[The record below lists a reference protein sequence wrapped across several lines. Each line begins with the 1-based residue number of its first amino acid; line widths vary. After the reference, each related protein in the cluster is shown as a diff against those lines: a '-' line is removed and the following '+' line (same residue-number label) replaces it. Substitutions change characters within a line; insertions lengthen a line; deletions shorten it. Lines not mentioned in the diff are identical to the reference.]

1 MNSASLLALALLASA
16 AGVRAADGDPDLSF
30 AGGTLT
36 SQSVPTTQFEN
47 YDPAAVLAADGSVLV
62 ASVAGISTASSA
74 TRFAVT
80 KFRSDGSIDSGFGEF
95 GLAQVD
101 FSNGA
106 ADYPAYA
113 HGIAALSEGR
123 WLVAGRVG
131 PAYNIGLARL
141 RADGSLDGSYGNQGR
156 LRLDLGGQEQLLEM
170 QIDAQQR
177 AWLLIERG
185 GARTLLRLTADGAL
199 DAGFASGGK
208 LTVPNDTSAVGFA
221 FDAQGRIL
229 LGGVN
234 FTSTTRFAMAVRR
247 LRPDGSSDASFGDQG
262 LALIAPD
269 VRATVDKLRVQADGR
284 IVLVGTSYA
293 GSWVGS
299 GYGRLTVARLLDNGQ
314 LDTGYANAGIGFVD
328 FAGNERSRSYP
339 GLRVVL
345 GADGKLT
352 LARAVW
358 DPVAAIRLAR
368 LLPNGQPDASFGVQ
382 GRRTLLQN
390 VYGSLALGQVL
401 MTPTRLLIAG
411 TYVAASTRTFFAG
424 AWRDGDGIFRSGLQ

>member
-1 MNSASLLALALLASA
+1 MKTASLLAIVLIASA
-16 AGVRAADGDPDLSF
+16 AAVRAADGDPDLSF

-62 ASVAGISTASSA
+62 ASVAGLSAASTA

-113 HGIAALSEGR
+113 HGIAAASEGR

-131 PAYNIGLARL
+131 PSYNIGLARL
-141 RADGSLDGSYGNQGR
+141 GADGSLDASYGNQGR
-156 LRLDLGGQEQLLEM
+156 VRLDLGGQELLLEM

-177 AWLLIERG
+177 AWLLVERG

-199 DAGFASGGK
+199 DAGFAGGGK
-208 LTVPNDTSAVGFA
+208 LSLPNDTSAVSFA

-247 LRPDGSSDASFGDQG
+247 LLPDGSSDRSFGEQG

-269 VRATVDKLRVQADGR
+269 VRATADKLRVQADGR
-284 IVLVGTSYA
+284 ILLVGTSYA
-293 GSWVGS
+293 GNWVGS

-314 LDTGYANAGIGFVD
+314 LDTGYANDGIGFVD

-339 GLRVVL
+339 GLRVAL

-352 LARAVW
+352 IARAVY
-358 DPVAAIRLAR
+358 DPAVAIRLAR
-368 LLPNGQPDASFGVQ
+368 LLPSGQPDASFAVQ
-382 GRRTLLQN
+382 GRRSLLQN

-401 MTPTRLLIAG
+401 VTPTRLLIAG
-411 TYVAASTRTFFAG
+411 TYVAASTRAFFAG
-424 AWRDGDGIFRSGLQ
+424 AWHDGDGIFRSGLQ

>member
-1 MNSASLLALALLASA
+1 MKTASLLAVVLFAW
-16 AGVRAADGDPDLSF
+16 AGNLCAADGDPDLSF

-36 SQSVPTTQFEN
+36 SQPVPTTQFEN

-62 ASVAGISTASSA
+62 ASVAGISTASAAS
-74 TRFAVT
+74 RFAVT
-80 KFRSDGSIDSGFGEF
+80 KFRSDGSPDTGFGEF

-141 RADGSLDGSYGNQGR
+141 RADGSLDDSYGSQGR

-177 AWLLIERG
+177 AWLLVERG
-185 GARTLLRLTADGAL
+185 GARTLLRLTAGGAL

-208 LTVPNDTSAVGFA
+208 LTVPNDTSAVGLA

-229 LGGVN
+229 LGGIN

-247 LRPDGSSDASFGDQG
+247 LLPDGSNDVSFGDQG

-299 GYGRLTVARLLDNGQ
+299 AYGRLTVARLLDDGQ
-314 LDTGYANAGIGFVD
+314 LDTSYASNGIGFVD

-339 GLRVVL
+339 GLRAAL

-352 LARAVW
+352 IARAVW
-358 DPVAAIRLAR
+358 DPVGAIRLAR
-368 LLPNGQPDASFGVQ
+368 LLPNGQPDASFGVE

-390 VYGSLALGQVL
+390 VYGSLAVGQVL
-401 MTPTRLLIAG
+401 ITPTRLLIAG

-424 AWRDGDGIFRSGLQ
+424 AWRDGDGIFRNGLQ

>member
-1 MNSASLLALALLASA
+1 MKTASLLAVVLFAW
-16 AGVRAADGDPDLSF
+16 AGNLCAADGDPDLSF
-30 AGGTLT
+30 AGGTLA

-47 YDPAAVLAADGSVLV
+47 YDPAAVLAADGSILV
-62 ASVAGISTASSA
+62 ASVAGIATASSA

-80 KFRSDGSIDSGFGEF
+80 KFRSDGSLDTGFGEF

-131 PAYNIGLARL
+131 PTYNIGLARL
-141 RADGSLDGSYGNQGR
+141 RADGSLDDSYGSQGR

-177 AWLLIERG
+177 AWLLVERG
-185 GARTLLRLTADGAL
+185 GARTLLRLTAGGAL

>member
-1 MNSASLLALALLASA
+1 MKTASLIAVALLASA
-16 AGVRAADGDPDLSF
+16 AAVRAADGDPDPSF

-36 SQSVPTTQFEN
+36 SQSVPTTQYEN

-62 ASVAGISTASSA
+62 ASVAGISTASTA

-113 HGIAALSEGR
+113 HGIAATGDGR

-131 PAYNIGLARL
+131 PSYNIGLARL
-141 RADGSLDGSYGNQGR
+141 RADGSLDDSYGNQGR
-156 LRLDLGGQEQLLEM
+156 VRLDLGGQEQLLDL

-185 GARTLLRLTADGAL
+185 GARTLLRLSAGGAL

-208 LTVPNDTSAVGFA
+208 LSLPNDTSAIGFT

-229 LGGVN
+229 LGGIN

-247 LRPDGSSDASFGDQG
+247 LLPDGSNDTSFGEQG

-269 VRATVDKLRVQADGR
+269 VRAAADKLRVQADGR

-293 GSWVGS
+293 GNWVGS
-299 GYGRLTVARLLDNGQ
+299 DYGRLTVARLLEDGR
-314 LDTGYANAGIGFVD
+314 LDTSYADGGIGFVD

-339 GLRVVL
+339 GLRVAL
-345 GADGKLT
+345 GTDGKLT
-352 LARAVW
+352 IARAVW
-358 DPVAAIRLAR
+358 NPVAGIRLAR
-368 LLPNGQPDASFGVQ
+368 LLANGQPDASFAVQ

-401 MTPTRLLIAG
+401 ITPTRLLIAG
-411 TYVAASTRTFFAG
+411 TYVAASKRTFFAG
-424 AWRDGDGIFRSGLQ
+424 AWRDGDGIFRNGLQ